1 MTKQTAKLKGKKGSL
16 SKSTMIK
23 VMSPLDA
30 NHYGYVHGGSIMRYV
45 DEAAF
50 ISATRHARRNVVT
63 ASMDHFDFVNPVH
76 LGDLLILK
84 ASVNFIGCT
93 SMEVGVRIE
102 AEDTVKGET
111 KFVGRAYVIMVAL
124 DDLGHPTPVA
134 PLILET
140 PLDKE
145 RFKRGEER
153 REVRLKHRRGDNHGG
168 ASSRNHR

>member
-1 MTKQTAKLKGKKGSL
+1 MAKQTAKLKGKKVSL
-16 SKSTMIK
+16 SKSTMMQ
-23 VMSPLDA
+23 VMSPFDA

-50 ISATRHARRNVVT
+50 VSATRHARRNVVT
-63 ASMDHFDFVNPVH
+63 ACIDHFDFVNPVH

-84 ASVNFIGCT
+84 ASVNFVGHT

-111 KFVGRAYVIMVAL
+111 KFVGRAYVTMVAL
-124 DDLGHPTPVA
+124 DDLGKPTPVQ
-134 PLILET
+134 PLVLET

-145 RFKRGEER
+145 RFQRGEER
-153 REVRLKHRRGDNHGG
+153 RTVRLKERRE
-168 ASSRNHR
+168 RNGR

>member
-1 MTKQTAKLKGKKGSL
+1 MKHKPQTLAPRKVSI

-50 ISATRHARRNVVT
+50 VSATRHARRNVVT
-63 ASMDHFDFVNPVH
+63 ASIDHVDFISPVR

-84 ASVNFIGCT
+84 SSVNYVGRT
-93 SMEVGVRIE
+93 SMEIGVRIE
-102 AEDTVKGET
+102 SEDTVKGDVR
-111 KFVGRAYVIMVAL
+111 FVGRAYVTMVAL
-124 DDLGHPTPVA
+124 DDLGRPAPVP

-140 PLDKE
+140 PLDKD
-145 RFKRGEER
+145 RFKRAEER
-153 REVRLKHRRGDNHGG
+153 RAFRLKQKRG
-168 ASSRNHR
+168 